1 MTEYLRLYIAL
12 HGDHEGGNASAHTSR
27 ESSSLRLRNL
37 VISCSRPRRF
47 DALRPIHLVLC
58 CFVRLGWTTPWVNRF
73 IDPASVVLMG
83 PHSLANQEVLRWQLE
98 MQEKIG
104 NDKITHETIKDY
116 LWETLKSGRV
126 VPGSV
131 HFACLDIL
139 LDPVLTLGHRYGHG
153 VLRSPDPRFIALQEF
168 CDKRPELLASP
179 TIQLVKQTYE
189 VAPDVLT
196 EHGKTKNPWPN
207 VDAAS
212 GCVLYHYGL
221 TQFKASCSGR
231 SFSKSRLNAS
241 TVLYGYLWCLP
252 RWVLTSIY
260 LPWRIFSPLAALG
273 CLSQLVWAR
282 GTPLTSNL
290 RRGRSPESR
299 FTFRSSRTPH

>member
-1 MTEYLRLYIAL
+1 
-12 HGDHEGGNASAHTSR
+12 
-27 ESSSLRLRNL
+27 
-37 VISCSRPRRF
+37 
-47 DALRPIHLVLC
+47 
-58 CFVRLGWTTPWVNRF
+58 
-73 IDPASVVLMG
+73 MG
-83 PHSLANQEVLRWQLE
+83 SHSLANQEVLRWQLE

-116 LWETLKSGRV
+116 LWETLKGGRV
-126 VPGSV
+126 VPGSA
-131 HFACLDIL
+131 HFTFLGMSPGL
-139 LDPVLTLGHRYGHG
+139 VLTLGHRYGHG

-189 VAPDVLT
+189 VAPGVLT

-221 TQFKASCSGR
+221 TQFKVSCLGPPFRVKTECFHSTTR
-231 SFSKSRLNAS
+231 SSSVSLEVGSDIDRLFPLGMFS
-241 TVLYGYLWCLP
+241 
-252 RWVLTSIY
+252 
-260 LPWRIFSPLAALG
+260 SPLALG

-282 GTPLTSNL
+282 GMLHP
-290 RRGRSPESR
+290 P
-299 FTFRSSRTPH
+299 